1 MQKKH
6 QSALRSG
13 NIDRNSSLMLESRRR
28 CLSVTPAEQFAIVRC
43 QTKNY
48 VPGLAINPWE
58 KIVRRSQV
66 KTLRNILA
74 LSGLLLMVASFVWMQ
89 VRPRERAKPAAAEPR
104 AAQPSAAPGP
114 FAVVILDPGH
124 GGQDSGA
131 MCGVLLEKDLTL
143 DVARRIDRLLD
154 SEGIA
159 TLMTRLGDTYVS
171 LADRAAFVNR
181 IRNCIFVSIH
191 FNEDNKPVASGVET
205 YYPSHQVTKGSA
217 LASWLPFLWRP
228 LSESPNPE
236 SQRLAGFIQEAL
248 VARTRA
254 IDRGTQPGQFF
265 VIANVTYPAVLIEG
279 GFLTNKEDI
288 SKLTS
293 QDYRDQIAAAVAD
306 GILHYRDATTQRK
319 PTLAIT
325 DPGKR

>member
-1 MQKKH
+1 MK
-6 QSALRSG
+6 S
-13 NIDRNSSLMLESRRR
+13 
-28 CLSVTPAEQFAIVRC
+28 
-43 QTKNY
+43 
-48 VPGLAINPWE
+48 
-58 KIVRRSQV
+58 
-66 KTLRNILA
+66 LRNILA
-74 LSGLLLMVASFVWMQ
+74 LSGLLLMTASFVWMQ
-89 VRPRERAKPAAAEPR
+89 LRQTERTKPPLEPR
-104 AAQPSAAPGP
+104 LAQPSAAPGP

-131 MCGVLLEKDLTL
+131 MCGGLLEKDLTL

-159 TLMTRLGDTYVS
+159 TVMTRLGDTYVS
-171 LADRAAFVNR
+171 LADRAAFANR

-205 YYPSHQVTKGSA
+205 YYAAHQITAGSFM
-217 LASWLPFLWRP
+217 ASWLPFLWRP
-228 LSESPNPE
+228 LSDSPNPE
-236 SQRLAGFIQEAL
+236 SQRLAGLVQEAL

-254 IDRGTQPGQFF
+254 INRGTQPGQFF
-265 VIANVTYPAVLIEG
+265 VIANVSSPAVLIEG

-306 GILHYRDATTQRK
+306 GILHFRDARQRK
-319 PTLAIT
+319 PTLAVT

>member
-1 MQKKH
+1 MKR
-6 QSALRSG
+6 ALRY
-13 NIDRNSSLMLESRRR
+13 M
-28 CLSVTPAEQFAIVRC
+28 
-43 QTKNY
+43 
-48 VPGLAINPWE
+48 
-58 KIVRRSQV
+58 
-66 KTLRNILA
+66 LA
-74 LSGLLLMVASFVWMQ
+74 LAGLLLMIGSFAWMQ
-89 VRPRERAKPAAAEPR
+89 SHQAERPARPRESK
-104 AAQPSAAPGP
+104 AAQSPTTPST
-114 FAVVILDPGH
+114 FSVVVLDPGH

-131 MCGVLLEKDLTL
+131 MCGGVLEKDLTL

-171 LADRAAFVNR
+171 LADRAAFANR

-191 FNEDNKPVASGVET
+191 FNEDNKPISTGVET
-205 YYPSHQVTKGSA
+205 YYASHQIATASSV
-217 LASWLPFLWRP
+217 ASWLPFLWRP

-254 IDRGTQPGQFF
+254 INRGTQPGQFF
-265 VIANVTYPAVLIEG
+265 VIANVTSPAALIEG

-288 SKLTS
+288 SKLAS
-293 QDYRDQIAAAVAD
+293 EDYRDQIAAAVAD
-306 GILHYRDATTQRK
+306 GILHYRDATIQRK
-319 PTLAIT
+319 PTLAVT